1 MPPSSLEKIFEIQP
15 PLLNHSLEHID
26 KGRRLSMQQP
36 VERKYPL
43 KAYREQ
49 APNLEVFQFEAKP
62 RFTPI
67 DFNIFALTETAEW
80 SQSDRMRFWYVYGQE
95 EKKPH
100 SASIFDVPPHFV
112 IHKLD
117 REEDA
122 FCHCQIALDGQLII
136 WSIGLGFWTPSETW
150 ETYQERIHQSNA
162 TNSLVSMLR

>member
-1 MPPSSLEKIFEIQP
+1 
-15 PLLNHSLEHID
+15 
-26 KGRRLSMQQP
+26 MQQSA
-36 VERKYPL
+36 EGKYPL
-43 KAYREQ
+43 KAYRDQ

-80 SQSDRMRFWYVYGQE
+80 SQSDRMRFWYVNEQQ

-122 FCHCQIALDGQLII
+122 FCHCQITLDGELII
-136 WSIGLGFWTPSETW
+136 WSNSSSYAQDFFAKVFVNVPP
-150 ETYQERIHQSNA
+150 RI
-162 TNSLVSMLR
+162 LRRG